1 MILCFVVVLLL
12 SFYRVK
18 PVKPFFG
25 ALQPAYLAPDR
36 TTSIKGIFILLVFL
50 SHANN
55 YLLDFP
61 AYAENVLNGPYIDLQ
76 AHLGQGVVVMFLF
89 YSGYGVMES
98 VQKKGLPYI
107 HAIPRQRIFRT
118 LLHFDAA
125 VLLYL
130 LLELSLG
137 TLKRKSLPTILLAF
151 TGWTSLGNSNWYI
164 FAVLMLYLFTFI
176 AFCRFAENP
185 VRALWL
191 VTGFT
196 TVYIAVLVFLKDAWW
211 FDTVL
216 LYPIGMWYS
225 FGKAR
230 IEGFLCGKAYRFW
243 LVFSAVFVA
252 MVVSHLLR
260 ANYLCYELWL
270 ITLALFIVLLTMKV
284 EIGNPVLNFFGKH
297 LFEIYILMRIPMLIL
312 LALGVTQTYS
322 FVGIGFAATVLLA
335 VVFQKLLGIL
345 DKVMFER
352 IKRRSVRR

>member
-1 MILCFVVVLLL
+1 MILFFFAVIVL
-12 SFYRVK
+12 SFYKIQCIR
-18 PVKPFFG
+18 PG
-25 ALQPAYLAPDR
+25 AGLNAAYLAPDR
-36 TTSIKGIFILLVFL
+36 TTSIKGIFVLHVFL

-176 AFCRFAENP
+176 AFFRLAEKP
-185 VRALWL
+185 ARALWV

-196 TVYIAVLVFLKDAWW
+196 AVYIAVLAFLKDAWW

-225 FGKAR
+225 FGKVR
-230 IEGFLCGKAYRFW
+230 IESFLRGKAYRFW
-243 LVFSAVFVA
+243 LVFSAVFAA
-252 MVVSHLLR
+252 MVVLHLLR

-284 EIGNPVLNFFGKH
+284 KIGNPVLHFFGKH

-312 LALGVTQTYS
+312 LHWGITNIYAFVLSS
-322 FVGIGFAATVLLA
+322 FAVTVLLA
-335 VVFQKLLGIL
+335 AGFQKIL
-345 DKVMFER
+345 DLLDALLFDRAK
-352 IKRRSVRR
+352 KPG

>member
-1 MILCFVVVLLL
+1 MILFFFAVIVL
-12 SFYRVK
+12 SFYKIQCIR
-18 PVKPFFG
+18 PG
-25 ALQPAYLAPDR
+25 AGLNAACLSPDR
-36 TTSIKGIFILLVFL
+36 TTSIKGIFVLLVFL

-55 YLLDFP
+55 YLLSMP
-61 AYAENVLNGPYIDLQ
+61 AYTADVLNQPYINFQ
-76 AHLGQGVVVMFLF
+76 SHLGQGVVVMFLF

-98 VQKKGLPYI
+98 IKKKGTLYV
-107 HAIPRQRIFRT
+107 HAIPKRRILKT
-118 LLHFDAA
+118 LLHFDIA

-130 LLELSLG
+130 FLDLALG
-137 TLKRKSLPTILLAF
+137 TLARRSPLTVLLAF

-176 AFCRFAENP
+176 AFSRLAEKP
-185 VRALWL
+185 ARALWV

-196 TVYIAVLVFLKDAWW
+196 AVYIAVLAFLKDAWW

-230 IEGFLCGKAYRFW
+230 MESFLRGKVYRFW
-243 LVFSAVFVA
+243 LVFSAVFAA
-252 MVVSHLLR
+252 MVVFHLLC

-284 EIGNPVLNFFGKH
+284 KIGNPVLRFFGKH

-312 LALGVTQTYS
+312 LHWGITNTYVFVLSS
-322 FVGIGFAATVLLA
+322 FAVTVLLA
-335 VVFQKLLGIL
+335 VGFQKMLALLDARL
-345 DKVMFER
+345 FDRVK
-352 IKRRSVRR
+352 KPC